1 MRRVLAP
8 VIAVLAAL
16 ALIPAAAAAAGA
28 TNRVIG
34 GDDATPT
41 SVPWQA
47 LVLPDGY
54 LCGGVI
60 LDATHVA
67 TAAHCA
73 LDEDTGA
80 ITAPSSI
87 AVHAGITSRFATG
100 QAPAVVGVT
109 VDLDYDPDTATGD
122 LAILRLAAPG
132 LTLNA
137 TTVKAIGL
145 TDPGYAPAGSDP
157 LTLSGWGSTV
167 ARGPYDDTTPQWPS
181 TDLQVTS
188 GLHVN
193 TGCASVYSP
202 FDDDK
207 LLCAGQ
213 TGLDACQG
221 DSGGPL
227 VAQVGGVPQ
236 LAGLVT
242 GGAGCAWSGYPGYYA
257 RVADPGNHDFLAA
270 RGGDAQIA
278 DPVAPP
284 ALTGAAKVGSLLTCD
299 VGTWPGS
306 YAYNITFLA
315 DGRVVARGGS
325 QLPLTAT
332 LAGAH
337 VSCRVDAA
345 GARATAEAASA
356 TVLVTPADPAAAPA
370 PPPAAAVP
378 TPAPTAAPTPAVD
391 ATPPTAKITKLRCGR
406 TVCVLDVRVEDPP
419 PSSGVKAVAGR
430 VTTTY
435 SSTCVRRHRRHACA
449 RTVVQTLKSAVTG
462 PGTYRLTTPR
472 LRKGRH
478 AFALVA
484 TDGRGNR
491 QARATTA
498 SKATK

>member
-16 ALIPAAAAAAGA
+16 APIPAAAHAAGA

-34 GDDATPT
+34 GTDATPT

-73 LDEDTGA
+73 RDEDTGVV
-80 ITAPSSI
+80 IAPSAI
-87 AVHAGITSRFATG
+87 AVHAGIANRLATG
-100 QAPAVVGVT
+100 QAPAVAGVT
-109 VDLDYDPDTATGD
+109 VDPDYDPDAATGD

-132 LTLNA
+132 LALDA

-145 TDPGYAPAGSDP
+145 TDAGYAPSGSDP
-157 LTLSGWGSTV
+157 LTLSGWGSTA
-167 ARGPYDDTTPQWPS
+167 ARSPYDDTTPQWPS
-181 TDLQVTS
+181 DVLQVTS
-188 GLHVN
+188 GLHASN
-193 TGCASVYSP
+193 GCASVYSP
-202 FDDDK
+202 FDDDR

-227 VAQVGGVPQ
+227 VAQVGGVPK

-257 RVADPGNHDFLAA
+257 RVAYPANHDFLAQ
-270 RGGDAQIA
+270 RGDGAQIA
-278 DPVAPP
+278 DPAVPP
-284 ALTGAAKVGSLLTCD
+284 ALTGVAKAGGLLTCD
-299 VGTWPGS
+299 TGSWEGS
-306 YAYNITFLA
+306 YAYTIRFLA
-315 DGRVVARGGS
+315 DGRVVARNAA
-325 QLPLTAT
+325 QLPLTAA

-337 VSCRVDAA
+337 VSCLVDAVSPT
-345 GARATAEAASA
+345 ATAEASSA
-356 TVLVTPADPAAAPA
+356 TVLVAAADPAAVPAPAVRPAPA
-370 PPPAAAVP
+370 PVP
-378 TPAPTAAPTPAVD
+378 TPAPAPAVD
-391 ATPPTAKITKLRCGR
+391 ATPPVAKITKLRCGR
-406 TVCVLDVRVEDPP
+406 TACVLDVHVEDAA
-419 PSSGVKAVAGR
+419 PSSGIKAVAGR

-435 SSTCVRRHRRHACA
+435 VATCVRNHKRHACA
-449 RTVVQTLKSAVTG
+449 KTVVQTLKSAVTG

-472 LRKGRH
+472 LRKGKH
-478 AFALVA
+478 TFSLLA

-491 QARATTA
+491 QAKATTA
-498 SKATK
+498 SKSTK

>member
-8 VIAVLAAL
+8 VLAVLAAW
-16 ALIPAAAAAAGA
+16 ALTPAAASAAGA

-34 GDDATPT
+34 GTDAAPS

-73 LDEDTGA
+73 RDEDTGA
-80 ITAPSSI
+80 ITPPSAI
-87 AVHAGITSRFATG
+87 AVHAGITNRFATG
-100 QAPAVVGVT
+100 QAPAVAGVT
-109 VDLDYDPDTATGD
+109 IDPDYDPEAATGD

-132 LTLNA
+132 LALNA

-145 TDPGYAPAGSDP
+145 TDAGYAPSGSDP

-167 ARGPYDDTTPQWPS
+167 ARSPYDETTPQSPS
-181 TDLQVTS
+181 DDLQVAN
-188 GLHVN
+188 GLHVSN
-193 TGCASVYSP
+193 GCASVYSP

-227 VAQVGGVPQ
+227 VAQVGGVPK
-236 LAGLVT
+236 LAGVVT

-257 RVADPGNHDFLAA
+257 RVAEPGNHDFLLQ
-270 RGGDAQIA
+270 RGGGAQIP
-278 DPVAPP
+278 DPAAPP
-284 ALTGAAKVGSLLTCD
+284 ALTGVAKVGNLLTCG
-299 VGTWPGS
+299 VGTWQGS
-306 YAYNITFLA
+306 YAYNITFVA
-315 DGRVVARGGS
+315 DGRVVARGVT
-325 QLPLTAT
+325 QLPLTAA

-337 VSCRVDAA
+337 VSCLVDAA
-345 GARATAEAASA
+345 STTGTAEAASPG
-356 TVLVTPADPAAAPA
+356 VLVAAADPVVVPAPPAAPA
-370 PPPAAAVP
+370 PAPAPAP
-378 TPAPTAAPTPAVD
+378 TPAPAAD
-391 ATPPTAKITKLRCGR
+391 ATPPTARIVKVRCAR
-406 TVCVLDVRVEDPP
+406 TVCVLDVRVEDAA
-419 PSSGVKAVAGR
+419 PSSGVRSVAGK

-435 SSTCVRRHRRHACA
+435 RSTCVRKHKRHACA
-449 RTVVQTLKSAVTG
+449 KTVVQTLKSTVVG

-472 LRKGRH
+472 LRKGKH
-478 AFALVA
+478 TFSLVA
-484 TDGRGNR
+484 TDGHGNR
-491 QARATTA
+491 QAKAATA
-498 SKATK
+498 SRSTR